1 MDITY
6 LTSVHLVETVQTLT
20 QVGQTHVHHNIAV
33 AWVLLQTMETLEL
46 VTTLVLGLHQDM
58 IPTEV
63 GVTVTTMVR
72 DLLLHRWLVHK
83 LLSLLE
89 NVGFV
94 VVAGSYL
101 TVTADRVLWLH
112 IVVGAADKAVLAV
125 AVSSKL
131 HTSKGK
137 KWLLI
142 QVINKLTL
150 RL

>member
-1 MDITY
+1 M
-6 LTSVHLVETVQTLT
+6 
-20 QVGQTHVHHNIAV
+20 
-33 AWVLLQTMETLEL
+33 
-46 VTTLVLGLHQDM
+46 
-58 IPTEV
+58 
-63 GVTVTTMVR
+63 
-72 DLLLHRWLVHK
+72 VHK
-83 LLSLLE
+83 LHSLPE

-94 VVAGSYL
+94 AVVGSFL
-101 TVTADRVLWLH
+101 MDTVDKTLCLH